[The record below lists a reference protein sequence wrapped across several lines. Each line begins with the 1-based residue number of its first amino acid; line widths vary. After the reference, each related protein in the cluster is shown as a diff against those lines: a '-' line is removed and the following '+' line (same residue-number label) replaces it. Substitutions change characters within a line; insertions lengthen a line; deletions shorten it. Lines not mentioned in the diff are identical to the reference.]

1 MAQTLYDTTSSFT
14 QSATA
19 TEHTSTEFFETDN
32 FGFVRL
38 ASREQHGATW
48 YPTPDYPIV
57 PGWFVL
63 DPVNNTNFG
72 DFNGDGLV
80 DLILNPVLFNHS
92 VGHPETLLEPIML
105 IQDGDGSFIDPKV
118 VSKSSDF
125 VNLHM
130 PYRTDVGDFNGD
142 GFDDFAVAASGLIE
156 RKDDVTARL
165 IAELP
170 YVGFG
175 NNTATITSS
184 QSFSRLTADQYGYG
198 HSLVVGDFSGDGFD
212 DFASN
217 RTVFI
222 SNGDNTFTTT
232 NFESSAE
239 LRAYARFVLS
249 MTSSDFNNDG
259 YDDLVYSP
267 INGGLDDENGADLYL
282 LLGSQEGLKDGQGA
296 ITISNPNAYSDYDD
310 NRIIN
315 SIHDLDINGDGNRDF
330 ILLEHQT
337 TKNNGDASNYY
348 TQGFLRL
355 YVGNGDGSFTESP
368 DLIKDNYY
376 QTRHGEG
383 NIHILDVNGDGW
395 DDVVLTNFASNTNQ
409 NWGDFSSSEGPSTA
423 LFINRQGVLEKVD
436 ESVFAYLDP
445 YQFSGSEQW
454 KKWWIKEVQEM
465 IPVDLGNDG
474 MIDFI
479 SFVHTPQTSSLQIEP
494 QHYYGY
500 VVRAKKPL
508 GREEI
513 NERLEGTANNDRIF
527 GYAGKDIISGGR
539 GDDKLNGGNQVDTA
553 VYSNVF
559 SEYTITS
566 NTDTLIVLDSV
577 VGRDGSDTLTSIERL
592 QFSNISLALDIEGA
606 NSAGGIYRTYKAAFN
621 RTPEKAGFGFWIDRA
636 DNGASA
642 VQMAEEFVWSAE
654 FQTLYGVTT
663 TDQYLTGNNVEAVVD
678 LFYQNVLGR
687 TPDPVG
693 LAYYTSTIEDQNKTG
708 GQVLAEIADSAENR
722 TNLMPTIE
730 NGMQYD
736 LWVA

>member
-14 QSATA
+14 QSTIAP
-19 TEHTSTEFFETDN
+19 EHTSTEFFETDN

-48 YPTPDYPIV
+48 YPTPDYLIDA
-57 PGWFVL
+57 GWFTL

-80 DLILNPVLFNHS
+80 DLILNPMLFVHM

-105 IQDGDGSFIDPKV
+105 IQDGNGSFIDPKV
-118 VSKSSDF
+118 VSESSDF
-125 VNLHM
+125 VNLHQ

-142 GFDDFAVAASGLIE
+142 GFDDFAVAASGLVARI
-156 RKDDVTARL
+156 DDVMAST

-175 NNTATITSS
+175 NNTIAITSS
-184 QSFSRLTADQYGYG
+184 QSFSGLTADQYGYG
-198 HSLVVGDFSGDGFD
+198 HALVVGDFNGDGFD

-217 RTVFI
+217 RTVFT

-232 NFESSAE
+232 SFESSAE
-239 LRAYARFVLS
+239 KYALHMVLS
-249 MTSSDFNNDG
+249 MASSDFNNDG

-267 INGGLDDENGADLYL
+267 FIHIGDFDNNGADLYL
-282 LLGSQEGLKDGQGA
+282 LLGNQDGLKDGQDA
-296 ITISNPNAYSDYDD
+296 ITISNPNAYTDYDD

-315 SIHDLDINGDGNRDF
+315 FIHDLDINGDGNRDF
-330 ILLEHQT
+330 ILLEHLT
-337 TKNNGDASNYY
+337 TKDDGDASNYY
-348 TQGFLRL
+348 TKGFLRL

-368 DLIKDNYY
+368 DLIMDNYY
-376 QTRHGEG
+376 QTRQGEG

-395 DDVVLTNFASNTNQ
+395 DDVVLANYTTTTKD
-409 NWGDFSSSEGPSTA
+409 WGPRISEEGPSTTI
-423 LFINRQGVLEKVD
+423 FINRQGVLEKVD

-445 YQFSGSEQW
+445 YQFAGSENL
-454 KKWWIKEVQEM
+454 KEWQTKQIEEM

-474 MIDFI
+474 MIDFV
-479 SFVHTPQTSSLQIEP
+479 SFVPTPRKFWPQIEP
-494 QHYYGY
+494 VYNYGY

-527 GYAGKDIISGGR
+527 GYDGKDIISGGR

-621 RTPEKAGFGFWIDRA
+621 RTPEKTGFGYWIDRA

-663 TDQYLTGNNVEAVVD
+663 SDNYLVGNDIEAVVD
-678 LFYQNVLGR
+678 LFYRNVLGR
-687 TPDPVG
+687 APDQGG
-693 LAYYTSTIEDQNKTG
+693 LTYYTSTIEDQNKTG
-708 GQVLAEIADSAENR
+708 GQVLTEIADSAENR
-722 TNLMPTIE
+722 ANLLSTIE
-730 NGMQYD
+730 TGMSYD
-736 LWVA
+736 LWLG